1 MYQQLKMVEKEI
13 QFLLDQIEM
22 FDLFPLMR
30 PKDYVDPK
38 TGEPDKTWIYPCK
51 VDIFKWKCC
60 IKIVKL
66 NVI

>member
-1 MYQQLKMVEKEI
+1 MVEKEI
-13 QFLLDQIEM
+13 QFLLDQIKM

-51 VDIFKWKCC
+51 VDTLAKN
-60 IKIVKL
+60 VVLKL
-66 NVI
+66 